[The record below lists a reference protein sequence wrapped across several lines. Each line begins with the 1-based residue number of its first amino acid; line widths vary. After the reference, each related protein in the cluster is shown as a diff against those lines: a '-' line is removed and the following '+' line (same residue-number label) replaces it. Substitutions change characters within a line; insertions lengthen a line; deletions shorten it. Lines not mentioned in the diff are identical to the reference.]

1 MFKVEMQYIVSE
13 ERVGADVGSSAMSL
27 AMGHSPIPFVYRAE
41 KVTSLGLS
49 LADVP
54 VCTHTHAQMHA
65 PRGETSSTGVVGL
78 APKAWSEI
86 KYQECAG

>member
-1 MFKVEMQYIVSE
+1 MQYIVSE
-13 ERVGADVGSSAMSL
+13 ERVGADVGSSAMLL

-54 VCTHTHAQMHA
+54 VCTHTHTHRCMH
-65 PRGETSSTGVVGL
+65 
-78 APKAWSEI
+78 
-86 KYQECAG
+86 QEEKQAVQGWWD